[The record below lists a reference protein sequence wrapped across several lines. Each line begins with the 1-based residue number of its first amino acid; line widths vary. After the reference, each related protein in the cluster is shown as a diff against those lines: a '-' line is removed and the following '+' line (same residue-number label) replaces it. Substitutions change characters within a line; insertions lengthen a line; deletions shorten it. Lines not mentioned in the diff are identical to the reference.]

1 MGSDL
6 WLRLRS
12 IFNSQVI
19 DRELDEELTF
29 HLEQRVAAAVS
40 RGMTRDEAQRL
51 ARVELGGV
59 EQIKEEHRDARGI
72 SFVTDLAR
80 DVRYAF
86 RSFRRLPGF
95 SAVALL
101 ILALGIAATTVMYTV
116 IDGVLLKPLPYP
128 EPDRLVTLHGR
139 SDVIGESWGFSY
151 PDFLDVQQQ
160 SRSVAVAAWSYAGG
174 TISAPGEPAYV
185 DGRQISA
192 DLFAVLNVHLARGR
206 AFLPEED
213 RPGGPLVAIVSYPLW
228 QRRFGGEDATIGH
241 SLIFEGQTY
250 TVVGVAPA
258 DFNVGGEAAVFIP
271 LGQNPAS
278 RMQNRE
284 ARFIHVVGRLQPGV
298 SLNESRTELTLTGQ
312 RLATR
317 FPASNAGRELIARPL
332 LGEVVG
338 DAGSMLWLLLA
349 AVASVLAVACANV
362 ASLLL
367 ARTQARESELAT
379 RLALGASRGRVI
391 RQCLTENAV
400 LGLLGGALGV
410 PLAFAA
416 IRPFIALW
424 PGSLPR
430 SSQVQL
436 DWRILLM
443 SIVVSLASG
452 LAFGLAPAL
461 RIPTGNIEDVLRA
474 SGRTIVRGSRHLHSA
489 FVVAQL
495 ALAVVLLVS
504 AATLARTL
512 VRLSSLDPG
521 LNVHNLVTARMA
533 LSPGFLTNP
542 AQMQAA
548 WSDVLNRVRHVPG
561 VESAALTDIVPM
573 RAGENSLPY
582 SATPI
587 SRSSSA
593 MPIALASTVTPD
605 FLTVMGIPLR
615 SGRFFDEHD
624 RLGGEPV
631 VVIDE
636 QLALH
641 AFGREDVAGRQLWV
655 PALGPVPVRIVGVVG
670 HVRHW
675 GLAADDQSRIRDQ
688 MYYPFAQVPP
698 GLLRLFSSLMSI
710 AIRTHAAPLDVMA
723 PLQTELRGNE
733 TIYEIRTMEQLVS
746 TSLARHRFLTILF
759 SIFGAVAMLLA
770 CVGVYGVLAF
780 LTRQRTAE
788 FGVRVAFGS
797 TAADIVRL
805 VMRQSASLIATGLTT
820 GAAAAWAVGRL
831 IESIVKGIEPTQP
844 LTCVAMV
851 SMLGA
856 AALWACLLPA
866 RHAARVNAVQAL
878 RNS

>member
-12 IFNSQVI
+12 FFTPQAI

-40 RGMTRDEAQRL
+40 SGMTRGEAERI
-51 ARVELGGV
+51 ARIELGGL

-86 RSFRRLPGF
+86 RAFGRLPGF
-95 SAVALL
+95 ASITLL
-101 ILALGIAATTVMYTV
+101 MLALGIAATTVMYTV

-128 EPDRLVTLHGR
+128 AADRLVTLHGR
-139 SDVIGESWGFSY
+139 SDAIGESWGFSY
-151 PDFLDVQQQ
+151 PDFLDVQRQ
-160 SRSVAVAAWSYAGG
+160 SRSLALAAWTYGAG
-174 TISAPGEPAYV
+174 TISLPGEPAYV

-192 DLFAVLNVHLARGR
+192 SLFTVLKVQAARGR
-206 AFLPEED
+206 AFVPDED
-213 RPGGPLVAIVSYPLW
+213 RLGGPLVAIISYAAW
-228 QRRFGGEDATIGH
+228 QRRYAGADAAIGQP
-241 SLIFEGQTY
+241 LLFEGKTY

-258 DFNVGGEAAVFIP
+258 DFNVGGEAAVYTP
-271 LGQNPAS
+271 LGQNPEV

-284 ARFIHVVGRLQPGV
+284 ARFLHVLGRLDPGV
-298 SLNESRTELTLTGQ
+298 SLNGSHTELALIAG
-312 RLATR
+312 RLASQ
-317 FPASNAGRELIARPL
+317 FPASNAGRDLIARPL
-332 LGEVVG
+332 LEEVVG
-338 DAGSMLWLLLA
+338 DTGSMLWLLLA
-349 AVASVLAVACANV
+349 AVAIVLMVACVNV

-367 ARTQARESELAT
+367 ARTQARENELAT
-379 RLALGASRGRVI
+379 RLALGASRSRIV

-410 PLAFAA
+410 PLAVMA
-416 IRPFIALW
+416 IHPLMALW

-430 SSQVQL
+430 SANVEL

-443 SIVVSLASG
+443 TIVVSLASG
-452 LAFGLAPAL
+452 LTFGLAPTL
-461 RIPTGNIEDVLRA
+461 RIPTGKLDDVLRA
-474 SGRTIVRGSRHLHSA
+474 GARTIVRSSRRLQSA

-512 VRLSSLDPG
+512 VMLSALDPG
-521 LNVHNLVTARMA
+521 LNVHNLVAARMA
-533 LSPGFLTNP
+533 LSPGLLADP
-542 AQMQAA
+542 AQTRAA
-548 WSDVLNRVRHVPG
+548 WSDVIDRVRRLPG

-582 SATPI
+582 SATPLT
-587 SRSSSA
+587 RPTTEL
-593 MPIALASTVTPD
+593 PIALASTVTPD
-605 FLTVMGIPLR
+605 YLTVMGIPLR
-615 SGRFFDEHD
+615 RGRFFDEHD

-631 VVIDE
+631 VVVDE

-641 AFGREDVAGRQLWV
+641 AFGRADVAGRQLWV
-655 PALGPVPVRIVGVVG
+655 PALGPSPVRIIGVVG

-675 GLAADDQSRIRDQ
+675 GLANDDRSRVRDQ

-698 GLLRLFSSLMSI
+698 RLLRFFSSVMSI
-710 AIRTHAAPLDVMA
+710 AIRTDTAPLDVVG
-723 PLQTELRGNE
+723 PLQAELRGNE
-733 TIYEIRTMEQLVS
+733 TIYEVRTMEQLVS
-746 TSLARHRFLTILF
+746 ASLARHRFLAMLF
-759 SIFGAVAMLLA
+759 GIFGAVAMLLA

-797 TAADIVRL
+797 TAAAIVRL
-805 VMRQSASLIATGLTT
+805 VMRQSAFLIVTGLTI
-820 GAAAAWAVGRL
+820 GAGAAWAAGRV
-831 IESIVKGIEPTQP
+831 IESIVNGTEPIGP
-844 LTCVAMV
+844 LMFVATTGV
-851 SMLGA
+851 LAA
-856 AALWACLLPA
+856 AALWACFLPA
-866 RHAARVNAVQAL
+866 RDAARVDAVKAL
-878 RNS
+878 RNN

>member
-1 MGSDL
+1 MVSDW

-12 IFNSQVI
+12 IFKPGVV
-19 DRELDEELTF
+19 DDELEDELLF
-29 HLEQRVAAAVS
+29 HIEQRVATAVKS
-40 RGMTRDEAQRL
+40 GVTRDEALRT
-51 ARVELGGV
+51 ARIELGGV

-80 DVRYAF
+80 DIRYAF
-86 RSFRRLPGF
+86 RAFARLPGF
-95 SAVALL
+95 AAVALL

-139 SDVIGESWGFSY
+139 SDAIGESWGFSY
-151 PDFLDVQQQ
+151 PDFLDVQHQ
-160 SRSVAVAAWSYAGG
+160 SRTLALAAWTYAGG
-174 TISAPGEPAYV
+174 TIGEPGEPAYV

-206 AFLPEED
+206 AFLPNED
-213 RPGGPLVAIVSYPLW
+213 RLGGPFVAIVSYATW
-228 QRRFGGEDATIGH
+228 QRRFGGDDAAVGQA
-241 SLIFEGQTY
+241 LIFEGRTY

-258 DFNVGGEAAVFIP
+258 DFNVGGEAAVFTP
-271 LGQNPAS
+271 LGQNPEL

-284 ARFIHVVGRLQPGV
+284 ARFIHVLGRLERGI
-298 SLNESRTELTLTGQ
+298 SLNGSRTELALIGQ
-312 RLATR
+312 RLATQ
-317 FPASNAGRELIARPL
+317 FPGSNAGRDLIARPL

-349 AVASVLAVACANV
+349 AVAIVLMVACVNV

-410 PLAFAA
+410 PLAIAA
-416 IRPFIALW
+416 IRPFITLW
-424 PGSLPR
+424 PGDLPR
-430 SSQVQL
+430 SAEVQL

-443 SIVVSLASG
+443 TIIVSVASG

-461 RIPTGNIEDVLRA
+461 RIPTGNLDDVLRA
-474 SGRTIVRGSRHLHSA
+474 GGRTIIRSSRRLHSA

-512 VRLSSLDPG
+512 VVLSSLDPG
-521 LNVHNLVTARMA
+521 LNVHKLVTARMA
-533 LSPGFLTNP
+533 ISPGVLGDP
-542 AQMQAA
+542 GQIQAA
-548 WSDVLNRVRHVPG
+548 WSDVLERARHVPG
-561 VESAALTDIVPM
+561 VESVALTDIVPM

-582 SATPI
+582 SATPVARP
-587 SRSSSA
+587 STE

-605 FLTVMGIPLR
+605 YLTVMGIPLR

-641 AFGREDVAGRQLWV
+641 AFGRQDVAGRQLWV
-655 PALGPVPVRIVGVVG
+655 PALGPSPVRIIGVVG

-675 GLAADDQSRIRDQ
+675 GLAADDRSRIRDQ
-688 MYYPFAQVPP
+688 MYYSFAQVPP
-698 GLLRLFSSLMSI
+698 RLLRLFSSFMSI
-710 AIRTHAAPLDVMA
+710 AIRTRAAPLEVIA

-746 TSLARHRFLTILF
+746 TSLARHRFLAMLF
-759 SIFGAVAMLLA
+759 GMFGAVAMLLA

-780 LTRQRTAE
+780 LTSQRTAE

-805 VMRQSASLIATGLTT
+805 VMRQSASFIVTGLTI
-820 GAAAAWAVGRL
+820 GAVAAWAAARL
-831 IESIVKGIEPTQP
+831 IENIVKGTEPVEP
-844 LTCVAMV
+844 LTFVGITSVLA
-851 SMLGA
+851 A
-856 AALWACLLPA
+856 AALWACFLPA
-866 RHAARVNAVQAL
+866 RHAARVDAVQSL
-878 RNS
+878 RNN

>member
-12 IFNSQVI
+12 FFTPQAI
-19 DRELDEELTF
+19 DRELDEELAF

-40 RGMTRDEAQRL
+40 SGLTRGEAERI
-51 ARVELGGV
+51 ARIELGGV

-72 SFVTDLAR
+72 SFIADLAR
-80 DVRYAF
+80 DIRYAF
-86 RSFRRLPGF
+86 RVFGRLPGF
-95 SAVALL
+95 ASITLL
-101 ILALGIAATTVMYTV
+101 MLALGIAATTVMYTV

-128 EPDRLVTLHGR
+128 AADRLVTLHGR
-139 SDVIGESWGFSY
+139 SDAIGESWGFSY

-160 SRSVAVAAWSYAGG
+160 SRAVAAAAWTYTGG

-206 AFLPEED
+206 AFLPDED
-213 RPGGPLVAIVSYPLW
+213 RLGGALVAIISYPLW
-228 QRRFGGEDATIGH
+228 QRRFGGDDAAIGQA
-241 SLIFEGQTY
+241 LIFEGQTY

-258 DFNVGGEAAVFIP
+258 DFTVGGEAAVFIP

-278 RMQNRE
+278 RMQNRG
-284 ARFIHVVGRLQPGV
+284 ARFIHVLGRLGPGV
-298 SLNESRTELTLTGQ
+298 SLNGSRTELALIGQ

-317 FPASNAGRELIARPL
+317 FPASNEGRELIARPL

-338 DAGSMLWLLLA
+338 DTGSMLWLLLA
-349 AVASVLAVACANV
+349 AVASVLVVACANV

-379 RLALGASRGRVI
+379 RLALGASRGRVV

-400 LGLLGGALGV
+400 LGLVGGALGV

-430 SSQVQL
+430 SADVQL

-443 SIVVSLASG
+443 TIVVSLASG
-452 LAFGLAPAL
+452 LAFGVAPAL
-461 RIPTGNIEDVLRA
+461 RIPTGNLEEALRA
-474 SGRTIVRGSRHLHSA
+474 CGRTIVRSARLHSA

-512 VRLSSLDPG
+512 VMLSSLDPG
-521 LNVHNLVTARMA
+521 LKVHNLVIARMA

-548 WSDVLNRVRHVPG
+548 WSDVLDRVRHVPG
-561 VESAALTDIVPM
+561 VESVALTDIVPM

-582 SATPI
+582 SATPVARP
-587 SRSSSA
+587 STD
-593 MPIALASTVTPD
+593 MPIALASTVTPE

-624 RLGGEPV
+624 RLEGEPV

-636 QLALH
+636 QLTLH
-641 AFGREDVAGRQLWV
+641 AFGRQDVAGQQLWV

-675 GLAADDQSRIRDQ
+675 GLAADDRSRIRDQ

-710 AIRTHAAPLDVMA
+710 AIRTNAAPLDVIA
-723 PLQTELRGNE
+723 PVQTELRGNE

-746 TSLARHRFLTILF
+746 TSLARHRFLATLF
-759 SIFGAVAMLLA
+759 G
-770 CVGVYGVLAF
+770 
-780 LTRQRTAE
+780 
-788 FGVRVAFGS
+788 
-797 TAADIVRL
+797 
-805 VMRQSASLIATGLTT
+805 
-820 GAAAAWAVGRL
+820 
-831 IESIVKGIEPTQP
+831 
-844 LTCVAMV
+844 
-851 SMLGA
+851 
-856 AALWACLLPA
+856 
-866 RHAARVNAVQAL
+866 
-878 RNS
+878 